1 MLLDSNLI
9 IYASRPEHGAL
20 RTFVAGE
27 APYVSAVSKIETLGY
42 HELGENEKQ
51 FLEEFFDAA
60 EVLPVSQPVIA
71 EAIRLRQERS
81 TSLGDTLIAGTAL
94 SHGLKLATHNTE
106 DFAWINEL
114 DVFDPLANKQ

>member
-20 RTFVAGE
+20 RTFVARE
-27 APYVSAVSKIETLGY
+27 VPYVSAVSKIETLGY